1 MPKQRVL
8 EDVVLAP
15 HAIKRLIEPEE
26 VAEVVAFLAGPG
38 GRGFTRRLLAEVYQN
53 DRSVP
58 GLILLTRKLRKKK
71 PK

>member
-1 MPKQRVL
+1 
-8 EDVVLAP
+8 VLAS
-15 HAIKRLIEPEE
+15 HIVKRLLEPED
-26 VAEVVAFLAGPG
+26 VAEVVAILADPAGSG
-38 GRGFTRRLLAEVYQN
+38 STGRPSRWTSAGSRADRYQN